1 MWLEDLLSLV
11 LYAPLLLPV
20 LLLFVYAFAEPKAAK
35 PPGLDIAEPASGPLP
50 EPDH

>member
-11 LYAPLLLPV
+11 LYAPLLAPV
-20 LLLFVYAFAEPKAAK
+20 LLLFVYAFAELKAAE
-35 PPGLDIAEPASGPLP
+35 PSGSETAEPAGGPRA